1 MKRWLGIVQWLVFRE
16 RERTRRFMPAKK
28 TCADKVFPCSWR
40 TLIVSLFR
48 IFAAKVSRQV
58 KGSTVPSIH
67 KRNVFFPPTGCTF
80 RFHRFSS
87 TLNFPPSTRP
97 ILIKHYYSPNTS
109 NIVRSIKSKQPN
121 QPLFSSSLK
130 KLKRINEKQFD

>member
-87 TLNFPPSTRP
+87 TLNFSLPSTRP

-109 NIVRSIKSKQPN
+109 NNVRSIKSKLKSTSNHFPPP
-121 QPLFSSSLK
+121 PLK
-130 KLKRINEKQFD
+130 N